1 MELVFVKVIPASYQ
15 LQFQTA
21 LNDLFQAVF
30 LLMDGMISETNVV
43 APEHPFWARK
53 TSVHCVLTLF
63 QTQEAQLQQTGY
75 RGPQWVFLLPLV

>member
-1 MELVFVKVIPASYQ
+1 MLTLNVTKFQLMELVFVKVIPASYQ

-43 APEHPFWARK
+43 APRK

-75 RGPQWVFLLPLV
+75 RGPQ